1 MNKEQEW
8 DIAITKII
16 KAISDLKMAN
26 DREEVIKIAV
36 QYMVYKMC
44 QTEEIFNDN
53 LRLLDEHIGHQL
65 VKRKG
70 GDE

>member
-1 MNKEQEW
+1 MSKEEEW

-16 KAISDLKMAN
+16 KAISDLQMAN

-65 VKRKG
+65 TKKKKG
-70 GDE
+70 E